1 MTGGSVLKKFH
12 TGKRILTLFMP
23 GFLFGIIYTNFIA
36 RQYVAEPEVFSDY
49 FLQQFLQTRIVA
61 QEFIWYVLKVRAIP
75 FAVLLG
81 LAFTKMRKMTASLF
95 AIWTGI
101 SGGILLSIAVTELGI
116 RGSIFCLLGI
126 FPQFLFY
133 IPSFLIVLSYCWM
146 YPKSRWSRE
155 KTIMSVGM
163 LLSGNLCKSVFAAC
177 FSEKIL
183 VVFFKNGFAVV
194 RRRQKR
200 KIILTTNWLIRSPQR
215 YPCMPDSGITI

>member
-1 MTGGSVLKKFH
+1 MKKFH

-49 FLQQFLQTRIVA
+49 FYSSFYRPGSLHRNLSR
-61 QEFIWYVLKVRAIP
+61 YVLKVRAIP

-116 RGSIFCLLGI
+116 RGSIFCLLGD
-126 FPQFLFY
+126 FSSVPLLYSFFSDC
-133 IPSFLIVLSYCWM
+133 SFLLLDVSE
-146 YPKSRWSRE
+146 SRWSRE

-163 LLSGNLCKSVFAAC
+163 LLSGMIMETYVNPFLLHAFLKKF
-177 FSEKIL
+177 
-183 VVFFKNGFAVV
+183 
-194 RRRQKR
+194 
-200 KIILTTNWLIRSPQR
+200 
-215 YPCMPDSGITI
+215 

>member
-1 MTGGSVLKKFH
+1 MKKFH

-95 AIWTGI
+95 AIWTGNQRKY
-101 SGGILLSIAVTELGI
+101 LLPAGDFSSVP
-116 RGSIFCLLGI
+116 LLYS
-126 FPQFLFY
+126 FFSDC
-133 IPSFLIVLSYCWM
+133 SFLLLDVS
-146 YPKSRWSRE
+146 E
-155 KTIMSVGM
+155 KQMEQRKNHYVCRYAFKWDDH
-163 LLSGNLCKSVFAAC
+163 GNLCKSVFAAC

>member
-1 MTGGSVLKKFH
+1 MKKFH

-101 SGGILLSIAVTELGI
+101 SGGILLSIAVTDL
-116 RGSIFCLLGI
+116 
-126 FPQFLFY
+126 
-133 IPSFLIVLSYCWM
+133 
-146 YPKSRWSRE
+146 
-155 KTIMSVGM
+155 
-163 LLSGNLCKSVFAAC
+163 
-177 FSEKIL
+177 
-183 VVFFKNGFAVV
+183 
-194 RRRQKR
+194 
-200 KIILTTNWLIRSPQR
+200 
-215 YPCMPDSGITI
+215 

>member
-1 MTGGSVLKKFH
+1 MKKFH

-49 FLQQFLQTRIVA
+49 FYSSFYRPGSLHRNLSGMF
-61 QEFIWYVLKVRAIP
+61 LKVRAIP

-163 LLSGNLCKSVFAAC
+163 LLSGMIMETYVNPFLLHAFLKKF
-177 FSEKIL
+177 
-183 VVFFKNGFAVV
+183 
-194 RRRQKR
+194 
-200 KIILTTNWLIRSPQR
+200 
-215 YPCMPDSGITI
+215 

>member
-1 MTGGSVLKKFH
+1 MKKFH

-126 FPQFLFY
+126 FLLLDV
-133 IPSFLIVLSYCWM
+133 S
-146 YPKSRWSRE
+146 E
-155 KTIMSVGM
+155 KQMEQRKNHYVCRYAFKWDDH
-163 LLSGNLCKSVFAAC
+163 GNLCKSVFAAC

>member
-1 MTGGSVLKKFH
+1 MAVVLPVFK
-12 TGKRILTLFMP
+12 GERLV
-23 GFLFGIIYTNFIA
+23 
-36 RQYVAEPEVFSDY
+36 VAEFMIQAADSVDSVWVK
-49 FLQQFLQTRIVA
+49 VA
-61 QEFIWYVLKVRAIP
+61 QEFIWYLLKVRAIP

-163 LLSGNLCKSVFAAC
+163 LLSGMIMETYVNPFLLHAFLKKF
-177 FSEKIL
+177 
-183 VVFFKNGFAVV
+183 
-194 RRRQKR
+194 
-200 KIILTTNWLIRSPQR
+200 
-215 YPCMPDSGITI
+215 